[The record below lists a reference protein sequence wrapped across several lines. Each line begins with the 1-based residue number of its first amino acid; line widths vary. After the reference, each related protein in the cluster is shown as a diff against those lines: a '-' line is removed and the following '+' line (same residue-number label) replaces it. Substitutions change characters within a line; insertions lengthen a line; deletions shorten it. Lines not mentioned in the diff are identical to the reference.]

1 MTSGAADRY
10 PRSAPWQAP
19 CGGCPVARDALRS
32 ISPRRR
38 RPAGGSEGRFTV
50 GVLRTVESK
59 LEGLVEGVFNRA
71 FRARV
76 QPVELARRL
85 AKEMESYKAVSV
97 SRTYVPNEYI
107 VFLSRED
114 RRQFEGYEPALL
126 EELASH
132 LLEHAAREG
141 LALLTR
147 PKVSFETDKRLRMG
161 EFGIQARLVKPP
173 ESDEEE
179 ASQGDLGATMVY
191 SATKVRAGGRRAGGR
206 AAGRAG
212 ADHAGR
218 QDVRARPAAGGGG
231 PQPPLRLRARGPE
244 RVAAA
249 LRAAAARR
257 RTGTSWTSS
266 RPTASPSTAGVSRAR
281 ASSRATRSRPAPRAC
296 ASTSTERTSDE
307 CPIR

>member
-1 MTSGAADRY
+1 M
-10 PRSAPWQAP
+10 
-19 CGGCPVARDALRS
+19 
-32 ISPRRR
+32 
-38 RPAGGSEGRFTV
+38 
-50 GVLRTVESK
+50 GVLRSVESK

-107 VFLSRED
+107 VFLARED

-126 EELASH
+126 DELASH

-173 ESDEEE
+173 EEVGEE
-179 ASQGDLGATMVY
+179 ASQGDLGQTMVY
-191 SATKVRAGGRRAGGR
+191 SATRVRQAVE
-206 AAGRAG
+206 
-212 ADHAGR
+212 
-218 QDVRARPAAGGGG
+218 Q
-231 PQPPLRLRARGPE
+231 QPREPP
-244 RVAAA
+244 
-249 LRAAAARR
+249 
-257 RTGTSWTSS
+257 
-266 RPTASPSTAGVSRAR
+266 RAR
-281 ASSRATRSRPAPRAC
+281 ALITLDGKTFVLDQPRAVVGRSRRCDFVLEDPNVSRRHFELQQRGSDWHVVDLE
-296 ASTSTERTSDE
+296 STHGIAVNGKRVGSAILSPGDEIVAGTSRMRFDLD
-307 CPIR
+307 

>member
-1 MTSGAADRY
+1 VTVGI
-10 PRSAPWQAP
+10 
-19 CGGCPVARDALRS
+19 LRS
-32 ISPRRR
+32 
-38 RPAGGSEGRFTV
+38 
-50 GVLRTVESK
+50 VETK
-59 LEGLVEGVFNRA
+59 LEGLVEGAFNRA

-126 EELASH
+126 DELAAH
-132 LLEHAAREG
+132 LLEHAAREN

-173 ESDEEE
+173 ESAQDE

-191 SATKVRAGGRRAGGR
+191 SATKVRQAVAEPV
-206 AAGRAG
+206 AE
-212 ADHAGR
+212 
-218 QDVRARPAAGGGG
+218 RPAARALISLGGKTFVLDK
-231 PQPPLRLRARGPE
+231 PRAVVGRSRRSDFVLEDPNVSRRHFELQQRGADWYAVDLE
-244 RVAAA
+244 STNGIAVNGRRVPSAKLEPGDEITA
-249 LRAAAARR
+249 
-257 RTGTSWTSS
+257 GTSSM
-266 RPTASPSTAGVSRAR
+266 RF
-281 ASSRATRSRPAPRAC
+281 
-296 ASTSTERTSDE
+296 D
-307 CPIR
+307 ID

>member
-1 MTSGAADRY
+1 M
-10 PRSAPWQAP
+10 
-19 CGGCPVARDALRS
+19 
-32 ISPRRR
+32 
-38 RPAGGSEGRFTV
+38 

-85 AKEMESYKAVSV
+85 AKEMESYKAVSI

-126 EELASH
+126 EELATH
-132 LLEHAAREG
+132 LLEHASREN

-173 ESDEEE
+173 QSEAEE

-191 SATKVRAGGRRAGGR
+191 SATKVRQAVAEPAPERPIARALITLDGKTFVLDQPRAVVGRSRR
-206 AAGRAG
+206 CDFVLEDPNVSRR
-212 ADHAGR
+212 HFEL
-218 QDVRARPAAGGGG
+218 Q
-231 PQPPLRLRARGPE
+231 QRGPE
-244 RVAAA
+244 WFVVDLESTNGIEVNGRRVPS
-249 LRAAAARR
+249 ARLEPGDEIVA
-257 RTGTSWTSS
+257 GTS
-266 RPTASPSTAGVSRAR
+266 RMRF
-281 ASSRATRSRPAPRAC
+281 
-296 ASTSTERTSDE
+296 DLD
-307 CPIR
+307 